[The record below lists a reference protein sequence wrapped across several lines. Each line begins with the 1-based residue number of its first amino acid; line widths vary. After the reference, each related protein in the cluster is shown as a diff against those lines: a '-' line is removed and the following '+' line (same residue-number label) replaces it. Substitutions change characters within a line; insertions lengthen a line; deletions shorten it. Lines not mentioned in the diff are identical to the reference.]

1 MKRKKIFKAILALC
15 IVLASGMVRA
25 QQVNTLYFME
35 NVPVRNSLNPAF
47 QPLSNFY
54 LGFPAVGFSQF
65 NVGNNSLTLRDFVY
79 RDGNQTITFLHP
91 NGDKNKFYNALR
103 PTTLF
108 GAESQLNLLDF
119 GFRTGRAYWNF
130 SITEKVEGKFAVPK
144 DFLKLLLYGTPAV
157 DNNIY
162 NLKNLELGGTAYTEV
177 GLGYAKKIND
187 QWSYGLKFKVLL
199 GTANVSLIN
208 DNLDLVAGMDNWTL
222 KGKGSI
228 NASLPGLLT
237 VGNNLSTLDYSSPNN
252 NSDWIKPSGLGGGV
266 DLGVTFK
273 PVPSVT
279 LSAALIDLG
288 MIRWNKNMNNIAYNV
303 DYKFEGA
310 SINASDNI
318 DSQQLSDS
326 IYEGFKKSAT
336 STQTAKKY
344 TTYTSPKL
352 NIGAEYSFLNNKM
365 SLGLLSRT
373 LKRNRAYYEELT
385 ASVNARPT
393 SWFNL
398 SASYSV
404 LNGRTSNIGAG
415 LGLRLGFISYF
426 VAADYIPL
434 YYDSYTSNGVKIP
447 VPNNTKGMNVAVGLN
462 FVFGNRKD
470 ADKDGVVDRKDKC
483 PETPLKIKVDKKG
496 CPIDTDGDGVPD
508 YLDQCPD
515 TPAEAYGKVDLNGC
529 PLDSDRDGVPNY
541 LDKCLDTPTKSI
553 GFVDKD
559 GCSLDSDGDGVFDYL
574 DKCPNTPAKA
584 TVDSLG
590 CPLDKDGDGVP
601 DYLDKCPG
609 TPVAARGMID
619 EAGCPFDKD
628 SDNVADYLDKCPNTA
643 LEARA
648 TVDKNGCPID
658 SDGDGIPDYLDKCP
672 NTPAEARGMVDDKG
686 CPLDTDADGIF
697 DYLDNCPRV
706 AGVIS
711 NHGCPEIKKE
721 VKKLFQKAL
730 QGIQFRTGVSTIK
743 PSSFPILNQI
753 AQVLIANPTYLI
765 EIQGHTD
772 NVGKP
777 ASNLILS
784 DKRAAAVRDY
794 LIKKGVNDGRMTS
807 HGYGDTKPVA
817 ENTTTAGKAKN
828 RRVEFVIT
836 FEETSFE

>member
-1 MKRKKIFKAILALC
+1 M
-15 IVLASGMVRA
+15 
-25 QQVNTLYFME
+25 YFD
-35 NVPVRNSLNPAF
+35 P
-47 QPLSNFY
+47 
-54 LGFPAVGFSQF
+54 
-65 NVGNNSLTLRDFVY
+65 
-79 RDGNQTITFLHP
+79 
-91 NGDKNKFYNALR
+91 
-103 PTTLF
+103 
-108 GAESQLNLLDF
+108 
-119 GFRTGRAYWNF
+119 
-130 SITEKVEGKFAVPK
+130 
-144 DFLKLLLYGTPAV
+144 
-157 DNNIY
+157 
-162 NLKNLELGGTAYTEV
+162 
-177 GLGYAKKIND
+177 
-187 QWSYGLKFKVLL
+187 
-199 GTANVSLIN
+199 
-208 DNLDLVAGMDNWTL
+208 
-222 KGKGSI
+222 
-228 NASLPGLLT
+228 
-237 VGNNLSTLDYSSPNN
+237 
-252 NSDWIKPSGLGGGV
+252 
-266 DLGVTFK
+266 
-273 PVPSVT
+273 
-279 LSAALIDLG
+279 
-288 MIRWNKNMNNIAYNV
+288 
-303 DYKFEGA
+303 
-310 SINASDNI
+310 
-318 DSQQLSDS
+318 
-326 IYEGFKKSAT
+326 
-336 STQTAKKY
+336 
-344 TTYTSPKL
+344 
-352 NIGAEYSFLNNKM
+352 
-365 SLGLLSRT
+365 
-373 LKRNRAYYEELT
+373 
-385 ASVNARPT
+385 
-393 SWFNL
+393 
-398 SASYSV
+398 
-404 LNGRTSNIGAG
+404 
-415 LGLRLGFISYF
+415 
-426 VAADYIPL
+426 
-434 YYDSYTSNGVKIP
+434 YTSNGVKIP

-508 YLDQCPD
+508 YIDQCPD

-529 PLDSDRDGVPNY
+529 PLDSDRDGVPDY

-553 GFVDKD
+553 GLVDKD

-619 EAGCPFDKD
+619 EAGCPLDRD
-628 SDNVADYLDKCPNTA
+628 SDGVADYLDKCPNTPV
-643 LEARA
+643 EARA
-648 TVDKNGCPID
+648 AVDKNGCPID
-658 SDGDGIPDYLDKCP
+658 SDGDGVADYLDKCP
-672 NTPAEARGMVDDKG
+672 NTPAEARVMVDDKG

-730 QGIQFRTGVSTIK
+730 QGIQFQTGVSTIK
-743 PSSFPILNQI
+743 TSSFPILNQI
-753 AQVLIANPTYLI
+753 AQVLNANPTYLI

-817 ENTTTAGKAKN
+817 ANTTPAGKAKN